1 MGRLRRIWSF
11 LTRPEVYWRL
21 FSLLLAV
28 IFWLLAAGDGSLGGT
43 ERVITL
49 NVEVHNLSSDL
60 VLVDPP
66 VPVRVRIRG
75 LSPILNRGEEAI
87 RARIDLAG
95 SVEGTETHG
104 VEVEAPVGIEVVS
117 VTPRW
122 VSVNTELLGGQVFPV
137 TLALLGVDPANL
149 MTTVNPVPPVVTVI
163 GPSSILERVDHVV
176 AYVTLGQN
184 FVDLEDSFPVQA
196 LDAQGRSLAPLE
208 IDPAKI
214 QVKLEH
220 EEVPEQVQDPS
231 GEE

>member
-1 MGRLRRIWSF
+1 MMGRLKKIWDF

-49 NVEVHNLSSDL
+49 SVEVNNLPNDL

-66 VPVRVRIRG
+66 DSVKVRIRG
-75 LSPILNRGEEAI
+75 LSPLLNRGEEAV
-87 RARIDLAG
+87 RARIDLAN
-95 SVEGTETHG
+95 SEEGTETYG
-104 VEVEAPVGIEVVS
+104 VEVEAPVGIEIVS

-122 VSVNTELLGGQVFPV
+122 VSVHTESLAGQIFPV
-137 TLALLGVDPANL
+137 TIALLGVEPSNL
-149 MTTVNPVPPVVTVI
+149 LASVNPIPPAVTVI
-163 GPSSILERVDHVV
+163 GPNSILERVDHVV
-176 AYVTLGQN
+176 AYVTLGPNQLN
-184 FVDLEDSFPVQA
+184 SEESFPVQA

-208 IDPAKI
+208 IEPPKI
-214 QVKLEH
+214 KVH
-220 EEVPEQVQDPS
+220 MEQREPK